1 MSNFPA
7 LRLAEYADE
16 RRFKPSAP
24 PSLRLLGHANLCGV
38 LYVAYQ
44 TAYGLR
50 GDYMLSILFKSY
62 LLLALPK
69 SGTRYEIVAII
80 GLGDVRVDK
89 PDNGRGQF
97 LGPLNKMKLMTDF
110 G

>member
-1 MSNFPA
+1 M
-7 LRLAEYADE
+7 
-16 RRFKPSAP
+16 
-24 PSLRLLGHANLCGV
+24 GHANLCGV

-44 TAYGLR
+44 TVYGLR

-69 SGTRYEIVAII
+69 PGTRYEIVAII

-89 PDNGRGQF
+89 PDNGRGY
-97 LGPLNKMKLMTDF
+97 LLWPLNKMNSITDIVCRVTVPQCSTCVEADLRI
-110 G
+110 GSATI